1 MLCLCD
7 YEGCPTYHML
17 AIAMKTFLEGQF
29 VMIFSSL
36 VDQISVSA
44 TYVHLPAKANF
55 NRYMMCE
62 GSEMIQ
68 LGEICPNTC
77 NKHSKLADSWSLS
90 RK

>member
-7 YEGCPTYHML
+7 YEGCPTYHMP
-17 AIAMKTFLEGQF
+17 AIATKTFLEGQF
-29 VMIFSSL
+29 LMIFL

-44 TYVHLPAKANF
+44 TYVHLPAKANV
-55 NRYMMCE
+55 NRYMMYE

-68 LGEICPNTC
+68 LGEICSNTC
-77 NKHSKLADSWSLS
+77 NKHSNFADSWSLS